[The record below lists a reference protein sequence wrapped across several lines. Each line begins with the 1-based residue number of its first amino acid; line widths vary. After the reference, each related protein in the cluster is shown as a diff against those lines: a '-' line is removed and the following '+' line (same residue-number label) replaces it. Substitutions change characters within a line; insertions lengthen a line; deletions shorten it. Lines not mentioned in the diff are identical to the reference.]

1 MTTILSRFVKL
12 NFWMIFLF
20 SVPMFLVS
28 CGGEEAT
35 GEDEVSL
42 DDDYYEFQDFNLA
55 PFEIDATIKLPDET
69 ANIGASTKPEVIH
82 TEGDIYWELNVGPN
96 FQMVIEDFAN
106 IKNIVK
112 DEKKALAENDFF
124 KIKYLVEEDD
134 MIVYERI
141 LIPTGD
147 SKASPT
153 VGVEHRSFHVCGQ
166 KEINGVTYKFASREE
181 GFEKMIIE
189 IMAKSIRSLEPNK

>member
-1 MTTILSRFVKL
+1 MSATSIQIKKSIFWLSIVF
-12 NFWMIFLF
+12 FLPLF
-20 SVPMFLVS
+20 ISS
-28 CGGEEAT
+28 CGG
-35 GEDEVSL
+35 DEVQDDEITI

-55 PFEIDATIKLPDET
+55 PYEIDATIKLPDET
-69 ANIGASTKPEVIH
+69 ANIGASTKPEVTH
-82 TEGDIYWELNVGPN
+82 TEGDLFWEINIGTN

-112 DEKKALAENDFF
+112 DEKKALAEKDFF
-124 KIKYLVEEDD
+124 KIKYLVDEDD
-134 MIVYERI
+134 LIVYERR

-153 VGVEHRSFHVCGQ
+153 VGVEHSSYHVFGQ

-189 IMAKSIRSLEPNK
+189 IMAKSIRSIKPNNE